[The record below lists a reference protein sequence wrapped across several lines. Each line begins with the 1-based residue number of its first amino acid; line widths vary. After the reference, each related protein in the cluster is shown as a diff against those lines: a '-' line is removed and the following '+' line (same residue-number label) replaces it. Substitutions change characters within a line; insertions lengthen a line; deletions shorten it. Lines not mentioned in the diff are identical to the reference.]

1 VLGGQPNGEGVVG
14 LSEVGG
20 LDVDVRHALFESTK
34 KGVVFR
40 VSTLAEHFR
49 ISQKS
54 FLLAGPVNSIDT

>member
-1 VLGGQPNGEGVVG
+1 VG